1 MKNQDFRNAIYAEE
15 QKRQALKKKK
25 KTVYKASAAAS
36 SDEDEDAE
44 ESPSSIMGAKH
55 KGDMEEEEEDKEHP
69 KEESDYVDRAALRRQ
84 MEKRLQQTA
93 TTTGAGGG
101 AAAND
106 KSTLTFS
113 QIMGSQSNLTP
124 EEMKMLGGDE
134 EHTYL
139 VKGLD
144 LALLAKARQ
153 EIKEAERRRQSVLKE
168 RSSDTVA
175 SSQIKDAWAQ
185 DIVEAFTRNLNRH
198 CRGFKK
204 QLELFGEHIS
214 RGGRFTGNT
223 DLFNR
228 TYYLFDG
235 SSNQPTT
242 LFRSAKVVSDLDSLM
257 SENDIAP
264 RLIQIFD
271 KGLLDSI
278 SRVCSGAIK
287 LRPTESSLSPS
298 QTKTVTFDLKIQE
311 PQNQNESLHPPPK
324 EASLDEEDDDG
335 IFPDAGGLDTAEL
348 ARKSMAERSENE
360 VERRKKIQAELRR
373 QEREEME
380 AAETLM
386 GSAAKLRESEEAQNQ
401 ALLEN
406 KKRSLERPE
415 PVPSDQNPFSL
426 KNASLIPLVK
436 KPRTG
441 H

>member
-1 MKNQDFRNAIYAEE
+1 MKNQDFRAAIYAEE
-15 QKRQALKKKK
+15 QKRQSQKKKK
-25 KTVYKASAAAS
+25 VVYKTSAAS
-36 SDEDEDAE
+36 SDEDEDAD
-44 ESPSSIMGAKH
+44 ESPSSILGSK
-55 KGDMEEEEEDKEHP
+55 KKEEQRQQ

-84 MEKRLQQTA
+84 MEKRLQST
-93 TTTGAGGG
+93 GGG
-101 AAAND
+101 GGPGGATETND
-106 KSTLTFS
+106 KSMLTFS
-113 QIMGSQSNLTP
+113 QIMGAQSSLTP

-144 LALLAKARQ
+144 PALLAKARQ
-153 EIKEAERRRQSVLKE
+153 EIEDAERRKQSVLKE
-168 RSSDTVA
+168 RPSDAAVT
-175 SSQIKDAWAQ
+175 SQTKDPWAQ
-185 DIVEAFTRNLNRH
+185 EIVQTFTKNLNRY

-204 QLELFGEHIS
+204 QLELIEKHIS

-223 DLFNR
+223 DVFSR
-228 TYYLFDG
+228 MYYLFDG
-235 SSNQPTT
+235 SANQPTT
-242 LFRSAKVVSDLDSLM
+242 LFRSAKVVSDIDSLM
-257 SENDIAP
+257 SEKDVAP
-264 RLIQIFD
+264 RLVQIFD
-271 KGLLDSI
+271 QELLDRI
-278 SRVCSGAIK
+278 SSVCSGAIK
-287 LRPTESSLSPS
+287 MRPTDSASPS
-298 QTKTVTFDLKIQE
+298 PPTKRVTFDLMTEE
-311 PQNQNESLHPPPK
+311 PQNEGSGSAPPPPPPK
-324 EASLDEEDDDG
+324 EASLEEDDDDG

-348 ARKSMAERSENE
+348 ARKSMAERSEDE
-360 VERRKKIQAELRR
+360 VERRKRIQAELRR

-386 GSAAKLRESEEAQNQ
+386 GSAAKLRASEEAESQ